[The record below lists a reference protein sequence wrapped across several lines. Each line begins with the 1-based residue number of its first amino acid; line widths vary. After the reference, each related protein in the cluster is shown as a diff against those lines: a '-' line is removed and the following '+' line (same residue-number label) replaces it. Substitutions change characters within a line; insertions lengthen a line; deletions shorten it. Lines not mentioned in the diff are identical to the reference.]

1 MKCLQMAVLAALVAS
16 GGFIVRAQ
24 ADTLP
29 PGQVDFGNFVPSKSG
44 GEFVEVNLS
53 SNLIGLAAKFI
64 EKQEPE
70 IGKILNGLHQ
80 VRVNVV
86 GMDEGNRAEMK
97 TRVEKIRADLNTG
110 GWERIVTVKQ
120 QDQDVGVYL
129 KTHDKDTVEGLVV
142 TVVEGDKQA
151 VFVNVVGNIKPEQL
165 SMLGERLQIEPL
177 KKIGEATKK

>member
-1 MKCLQMAVLAALVAS
+1 MKCMRIAVLAALFAAGALTFRV
-16 GGFIVRAQ
+16 Q

-53 SNLIGLAAKFI
+53 SNLIGLAAKLV

-80 VRVNVV
+80 VRVNVI
-86 GMDEGNRAEMK
+86 GMDEGNRAELR
-97 TRVEKIRADLNTG
+97 TRVEKIRAELNTG

-129 KTHDKDTVEGLVV
+129 KTHDKETVEGLVV

-165 SMLGERLQIEPL
+165 SMLGERFQIEPL
-177 KKIGEATKK
+177 KKIGEATRK